1 VYDQVMLI
9 EERRRHILSQVQT
22 RGIVSLRE
30 LAEQLA
36 TSEVT
41 VRRDLQAMAADGLL
55 RRTHGGAALLDGLAA
70 QEADQQAAGKAAI
83 AELAAGLVQAGDSI
97 LLGPGRT
104 TLAMARLLASLPELT
119 VVTNSVPV
127 TQALMHV
134 QQVDLVMMG
143 GNLRRSIQALV
154 GPVAEQNA
162 AGLRVSQVFL
172 SGEGVTVE
180 RGLTTPNLFAAATDQ
195 ALAAA
200 ARQVVVLADS
210 AKIGRETMCQTVPC
224 AGIDVL
230 ITDSGADAVEL
241 DRLRGAGVDVRV
253 APLGDRR

>member
-1 VYDQVMLI
+1 MGCCGAP
-9 EERRRHILSQVQT
+9 T
-22 RGIVSLRE
+22 
-30 LAEQLA
+30 
-36 TSEVT
+36 
-41 VRRDLQAMAADGLL
+41 AARPSSTGWP
-55 RRTHGGAALLDGLAA
+55 A

-83 AELAAGLVQAGDSI
+83 AELAAGLVQAGR
-97 LLGPGRT
+97 LHPARAGPHHPAPWPGCWPRS
-104 TLAMARLLASLPELT
+104 RELT

-134 QQVDLVMMG
+134 QQIDLVMMG